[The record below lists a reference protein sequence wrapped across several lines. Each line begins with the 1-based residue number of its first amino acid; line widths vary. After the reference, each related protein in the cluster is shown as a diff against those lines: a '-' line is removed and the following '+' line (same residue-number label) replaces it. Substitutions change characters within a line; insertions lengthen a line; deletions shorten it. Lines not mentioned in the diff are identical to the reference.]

1 MENRRLNSAAAAAM
15 TAAVG
20 VALYHSW
27 QARAHKQAAESEM
40 AVEAPKQLS
49 VEKEDSKIETPGKC
63 PTRERAQTG
72 ACSQGLEKIAPDFVC
87 GPKLV
92 PNMFDIR
99 CSCGVAPE
107 SVLDDIGVDD
117 EHATIVIIGGGPHA
131 LAALSA
137 LHEKSFA
144 FAEQYG
150 SENEHQR
157 RVGFGSY
164 TKVGTGSHRTR
175 PTLCMLPHKMRSLT
189 YSRRVPI
196 LAVCV
201 LDPGYR
207 FMEAWDKRF
216 EALKIEK
223 LRSPAFAH
231 PAAFEP
237 RALVNYA
244 IAQGRTNELHSV
256 DGLGGHVKLGQR
268 LATTDGG
275 EQDSL
280 WRLPSTTLFRD
291 FCHHLET
298 KLPHQW
304 ISGSATKI
312 CKAESTDKYYVHYT
326 ETGSQ
331 RMRKVVASAV
341 ILATGPTGEW
351 NVPRPFK
358 GMLDHRRILHTEEVV
373 HKGSLMDELEWRI
386 PSRGRVLVIGGG
398 LTAGQA
404 ALAASRANNRVVLR
418 SRRPLQT
425 RPFDISEEWLD
436 AKKTQRLRF
445 EFLKKP
451 MDQRRAAVKQAVVGG
466 SLPKVYM
473 EELLNLSR
481 ESESL
486 KLEVD
491 ENIDSCQVSM
501 EGGGV
506 RVNGEVF
513 DQVILATGVVTST
526 TCSPLYL
533 QVQKAFDAKIVAGL
547 PVVNSSLRWVEDEKI
562 FVIGANAMLEIGPGS
577 GNLMGAMKGAKII
590 ANELYDLV
598 WTRPAGN
605 MAKAG
610 RMFTNPFS
618 VLVDSDGETDE

>member
-1 MENRRLNSAAAAAM
+1 MENRNSAAAAAM
-15 TAAVG
+15 TVAVGVG

-27 QARAHKQAAESEM
+27 QARAHKQAAESEV
-40 AVEAPKQLS
+40 AVEAAKELS
-49 VEKEDSKIETPGKC
+49 VEKEDNKIETPGMC
-63 PTRERAQTG
+63 PTQERAQTDV
-72 ACSQGLEKIAPDFVC
+72 CSQGLEKNAPGFVR
-87 GPKLV
+87 GFPK
-92 PNMFDIR
+92 MFDIG

-164 TKVGTGSHRTR
+164 TKVGTGSREHIFELHASTQDLLADLFA
-175 PTLCMLPHKMRSLT
+175 PC
-189 YSRRVPI
+189 PI

-201 LDPGYR
+201 IDPGYR

-216 EALKIEK
+216 EALKIEQ

-244 IAQGRTNELHSV
+244 IAQGRMNELHSV
-256 DGLGGHVKLGQR
+256 ASLGGHVKLGQR

-275 EQDSL
+275 EQDEL
-280 WRLPSTTLFRD
+280 WRLPSTRLFHD

-312 CKAESTDKYYVHYT
+312 CKAGGTNKYYVHYT

-341 ILATGPTGEW
+341 ILATGPVGEW

-373 HKGSLMDELEWRI
+373 HKGSLVEELEWRI

-404 ALAASRANNRVVLR
+404 ALAAARANNRVILR

-491 ENIDSCQVSM
+491 ENIDSCQVSI

-547 PVVNSSLRWVEDEKI
+547 PLVNSSLRWVEDENI
-562 FVIGANAMLEIGPGS
+562 FVLGANAMLEIGPGS
-577 GNLMGAMKGAKII
+577 GNLMGAMKGAKTI

-598 WTRPAGN
+598 WTRSAGN